1 MILKNAEYQQT
12 CLRKVFTTIL
22 YETSFADSGSYT
34 RFGWK
39 DRARAEPN
47 LMEDL
52 IPLLRKKA
60 KGQEISG
67 LEVYDE

>member
-1 MILKNAEYQQT
+1 MSNAEYQQT
-12 CLRKVFTTIL
+12 RLRKVFTATP
-22 YETSFADSGSYT
+22 YPTSFTDSGSYT

-39 DRARAEPN
+39 DRARAELN

>member
-12 CLRKVFTTIL
+12 CLRKVFAVIL
-22 YETSFADSGSYT
+22 YPTPLADSGSYT

-39 DRARAEPN
+39 DRARAELN
-47 LMEDL
+47 LMEDR

-60 KGQEISG
+60 RGRDVSRPG
-67 LEVYDE
+67 VHDE